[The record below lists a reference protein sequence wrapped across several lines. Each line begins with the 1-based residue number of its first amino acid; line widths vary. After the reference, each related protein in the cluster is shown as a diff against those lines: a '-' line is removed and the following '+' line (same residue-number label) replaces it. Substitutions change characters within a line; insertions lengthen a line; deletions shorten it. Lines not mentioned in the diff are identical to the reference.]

1 MLKMKR
7 VLSTVI
13 LGAGIAT
20 CYTACGGGSSNN
32 DQGTSFLSLGFFRN
46 SSGAAGWSGGDTV
59 LSTDEPFLLIPPG
72 GAFGGGAGAV
82 SSDGTVQGA
91 VTVDGNI
98 FTAFIGLENRLRS
111 QFIDVR
117 RVDCSYQIP
126 GADPALNI
134 PNDSNPISTVIASSP
149 GIPPGGSG
157 IATGG
162 ALGAIGAGGGIAV
175 GGGAGGAG
183 VGGAGGAGG
192 GAVGG
197 GAGGGAVGGGA
208 GGGAIGGGAGG
219 GAALPIGSRT
229 FMEIAIVNPEL
240 FGFLNVNRNS
250 LPPFPFRLIISCS
263 AVGVSQAGD
272 AYQTNPSFFTINVY
286 EPAEIS
292 ENPGTGGNFGSFD
305 GSDSG
310 AGADATGSSET
321 TTSSSSS

>member
-46 SSGAAGWSGGDTV
+46 ASGAAGWSGGDTV
-59 LSTDEPFLLIPPG
+59 LSTDEPFLRIPPG
-72 GAFGGGAGAV
+72 GAFGGGTGAV
-82 SSDGTVQGA
+82 SSDGTVQGSVA
-91 VTVDGNI
+91 VDGNI

-111 QFIDVR
+111 QYIDVK

-126 GADPALNI
+126 GADPALSI

-149 GIPPGGSG
+149 GIQPGGSG

-162 ALGAIGAGGGIAV
+162 ALGAIGGGGGVVAGGGA
-175 GGGAGGAG
+175 
-183 VGGAGGAGG
+183 GAGGAGG
-192 GAVGG
+192 GAGAGGAGAG
-197 GAGGGAVGGGA
+197 GAGGGAGAGGA
-208 GGGAIGGGAGG
+208 GGGAS
-219 GAALPIGSRT
+219 LPIGSRS

-263 AVGVSQAGD
+263 AIGISQAGD
-272 AYQTNPSFFTINVY
+272 AYETNPSYFTINVY

-310 AGADATGSSET
+310 AGADADATGSSGT